1 MDRMSEQR
9 RIVRDLINE
18 YATHTPSRGD
28 VMGEAIIDEEKGHY
42 EVMFVGWDGSR
53 RIHGTALHIDMIGDK
68 IWIQHD
74 GTSPGVAE
82 ELLEAGI
89 ERDSIVLGFRPAFVR
104 QHTGFATG

>member
-1 MDRMSEQR
+1 MDRISER
-9 RIVRDLINE
+9 RKIVRDLINE
-18 YATHTPSRGD
+18 YASHTPSRGD
-28 VMGEAIIDEEKGHY
+28 VVGEAIIDEEKGHY

-82 ELLEAGI
+82 ELLAAGV
-89 ERDSIVLGFRPAFVR
+89 ERDSIVLGFRPPFVR
-104 QHTGFATG
+104 QHTGFATE